1 MNRLLLGFYGD
12 DFTGSTDA
20 MEALDQYGLKT
31 ILFLR
36 IPDQGMLNR
45 FEDVDCI
52 GVAGTARAKGKAGMK
67 EELEPVFSFL
77 RDINP
82 SFVHYKVCSTFDSSP
97 ETGSIGFASDLAR
110 RYFEKGSYPLL
121 VAAPNLGRY
130 TVFGHHFAAFNN
142 QVFRLDTHP
151 VMSRH
156 PVTPMDEADLAKH
169 LQKQTK
175 QHIANVT
182 ILDLEAKSASEI
194 VKDESEA
201 GLIVYDALNRVHMEK
216 VSEVLWEKRGERAQ
230 FVVGS
235 SGVEYALGEAM
246 KREKPIERTDRV
258 KKPSKA
264 ERIFAVSGSVSDVT
278 KSQLL
283 AAEAAGFHAIQI
295 PVELFTDDAK
305 AEAFLADVA
314 TMIATKKKVVIYT
327 AKGADDPAIVETRK
341 HLSESGVAKEEIGIF
356 IGEKLG
362 AWTKSILDRVD
373 VRRVII
379 SGGDTSGFV
388 TSNLDIYGL
397 EVLDSVAPGAPL
409 CLAYSE
415 SEKFDGLE
423 IALKSGQLGG
433 EHFFENVYRSGSK

>member
-36 IPDQGMLNR
+36 IPGQGMLTR

-77 RDINP
+77 RDLNP

-110 RYFEKGSYPLL
+110 HYFEKGSYPLL

-151 VMSRH
+151 VMARH

-175 QHIANVT
+175 QKIANVT

-201 GLIVYDALNRVHMEK
+201 GLIVYDALNGGHMEK

-246 KREKPIERTDRV
+246 KRERPIERTDRV
-258 KKPSKA
+258 KKPSQA

-295 PVELFTDDAK
+295 PVELFTDEEK

-314 TMIATKKKVVIYT
+314 AMIAAKKKVVIYT

-341 HLSESGVAKEEIGIF
+341 HLSESGVAKEETGIF

>member
-36 IPDQGMLNR
+36 IPDQGMLKR

-52 GVAGTARAKGKAGMK
+52 GVAGTARAKGLAGMK
-67 EELEPVFSFL
+67 EELKPVFSFL
-77 RDINP
+77 RDLNP

-110 RYFEKGSYPLL
+110 RFFEKGSYPLL

-130 TVFGHHFAAFNN
+130 TVFGHHFAAFKDE
-142 QVFRLDTHP
+142 VFRLDTHP
-151 VMSRH
+151 VMARH

-175 QHIANVT
+175 QKIANVT

-201 GLIVYDALNRVHMEK
+201 GLIVYDALNRGHMEK

-246 KREKPIERTDRV
+246 KRERPIERTDRV
-258 KKPSKA
+258 KKPSQA

-295 PVELFTDDAK
+295 PVELFTDEEK

-314 TMIATKKKVVIYT
+314 AMIAAKQKVVIYT

>member
-45 FEDVDCI
+45 FDDVDCI

-77 RDINP
+77 RDLNP

-151 VMSRH
+151 VMARH

-175 QHIANVT
+175 QKIANVT

-194 VKDESEA
+194 VKGELEA
-201 GLIVYDALNRVHMEK
+201 GLIVYDALNRGHMEK

-246 KREKPIERTDRV
+246 KRERPIERTDRV
-258 KKPSKA
+258 KKPSQA

-295 PVELFTDDAK
+295 PVELFTDEAK

-314 TMIATKKKVVIYT
+314 AMIAAKKKSSSIRL
-327 AKGADDPAIVETRK
+327 KGRMTRLLWK
-341 HLSESGVAKEEIGIF
+341 QG
-356 IGEKLG
+356 
-362 AWTKSILDRVD
+362 SI
-373 VRRVII
+373 
-379 SGGDTSGFV
+379 
-388 TSNLDIYGL
+388 
-397 EVLDSVAPGAPL
+397 
-409 CLAYSE
+409 
-415 SEKFDGLE
+415 
-423 IALKSGQLGG
+423 
-433 EHFFENVYRSGSK
+433 